1 MKTKAEYLKSWSAIL
16 NELRAKVDLMA
27 AKMEKA
33 SMPPAIP
40 TKQAMKLHIRF
51 GMR

>member
-1 MKTKAEYLKSWSAIL
+1 MKTKAEYLKCWSAIL
-16 NELRAKVDLMA
+16 NELRAKVDLMV